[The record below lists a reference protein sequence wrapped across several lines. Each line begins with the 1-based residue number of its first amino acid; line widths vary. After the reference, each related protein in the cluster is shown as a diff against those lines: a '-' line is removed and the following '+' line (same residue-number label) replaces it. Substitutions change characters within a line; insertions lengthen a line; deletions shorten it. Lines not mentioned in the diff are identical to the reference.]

1 MTEADLSALLGPVR
15 AGNAFEE
22 TVERMLTVI
31 KLGLVAP
38 GNRFPPER
46 ELATL
51 LGVSRLT
58 LREAIKALQQAGY
71 VESRRGRFGGTFVT
85 YTRPAPDP
93 KEVRRIALEDSDRL
107 TDALTFR
114 LVVETGA
121 AEVLAAQVL
130 AQSRDLSPPV
140 SSSSASADSSSTAA
154 GATSAS
160 ADTSRAAVV
169 ASSASADHASPSTD
183 HASPTADHA
192 SPTVDDASPTG
203 GYRSRDVL
211 LARLADVNNATPGD
225 YRRLDTLFHLCI
237 AELTGSSLLAAAC
250 TDARMRL
257 NDLLNAIPVLQ
268 HNIDHT
274 AEQHTAIAEA
284 ILAGDAER
292 ARWAVAEHLEGTAA
306 LLRGFLA
313 DPMPA
318 SVAVGRG
325 R

>member
-1 MTEADLSALLGPVR
+1 MTEADLAALLGPVR

-22 TVERMLTVI
+22 TVERLLTVI

-46 ELATL
+46 ELAGL

-58 LREAIKALQQAGY
+58 LREAIKALRQAGY

-85 YTRPAPDP
+85 HTKPAPDP
-93 KEVRRIALEDSDRL
+93 KEVRRIALEDSSRL

-114 LVVETGA
+114 LAVETGA
-121 AEVLAAQVL
+121 AQVL
-130 AQSRDLSPPV
+130 AESGGDRGRDI
-140 SSSSASADSSSTAA
+140 
-154 GATSAS
+154 
-160 ADTSRAAVV
+160 
-169 ASSASADHASPSTD
+169 
-183 HASPTADHA
+183 
-192 SPTVDDASPTG
+192 
-203 GYRSRDVL
+203 L
-211 LARLADVNNATPGD
+211 LARLADLNNATPGD
-225 YRRLDTLFHLCI
+225 YRRLDTLFHLAI
-237 AELTGSSLLAAAC
+237 AELTGSSLLTAAC

-292 ARWAVAEHLEGTAA
+292 ARCAVAEHLDGTAA

-313 DPMPA
+313 TPA
-318 SVAVGRG
+318 QPAPRRQPVPLSQPARQV
-325 R
+325 